1 MRLGKVTFEL
11 HKVSIT
17 KPLNFNIMKMSN
29 LLLLLA
35 VLCLFAACKRGGG
48 SYESELSKQLADSAT
63 SVSSDSTGAK
73 LVRTAQVDMKVKDA
87 AKVSEDIVQL
97 TTASYHGMVMNHHL
111 QSEELRSEDM
121 KLSSDSLQ
129 RVTVYHTTA
138 TMTVR
143 VPPAALNQFMSDV
156 SKLGLHVNIRRMD
169 IEDKTFDYLTSQ
181 LYQNNR
187 KELVEQQKEG
197 KVKFKDPTAVLR
209 ISDDLAN
216 EKVNNIRVDHAVQY
230 SVVDLTL
237 SQNNTVSI
245 EHIANDDT
253 AVYQI
258 PFLQRMAFALSNG
271 WSMFADCVI
280 ALANLWVFLVL
291 GVILWFTVKYY
302 KIKWVSPIKSV

>member
-1 MRLGKVTFEL
+1 MRLSKVTFKVHE
-11 HKVSIT
+11 VSIT
-17 KPLNFNIMKMSN
+17 KPLNFNVMKMSN
-29 LLLLLA
+29 LMLLLA
-35 VLCLFAACKRGGG
+35 VLCLFAACKGRG
-48 SYESELSKQLADSAT
+48 SYESELSKQIADSA
-63 SVSSDSTGAK
+63 SAISSDSAGAK
-73 LVRTAQVDMKVKDA
+73 LVKTAQVDMKVKDA
-87 AKVSEDIVQL
+87 AKVSEEIVQL
-97 TTASYHGMVMNHHL
+97 TTANYHGIVMNHHL

-121 KLSSDSLQ
+121 KLSVDSLQ

-143 VPPAALNQFMSDV
+143 VPPAALNHFMSDV

-197 KVKFKDPTAVLR
+197 KVKFKDPTAILR
-209 ISDDLAN
+209 VSDDLAD
-216 EKVNNIRVDHAVQY
+216 EKVNNMRVDHAVQY
-230 SVVDLTL
+230 SVVDLIL

-245 EHIANDDT
+245 EHIANDDP

-291 GVILWFTVKYY
+291 GVILWFTFKYY